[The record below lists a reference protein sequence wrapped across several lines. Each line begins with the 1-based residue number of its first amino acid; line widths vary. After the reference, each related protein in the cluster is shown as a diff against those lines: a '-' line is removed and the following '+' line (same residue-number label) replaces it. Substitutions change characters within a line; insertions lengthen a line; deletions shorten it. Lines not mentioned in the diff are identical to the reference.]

1 MGLSAEKTQP
11 CSPGARDEGH
21 RLGREGG
28 VAGREQWKAWD
39 STCDGS
45 LSACQGP
52 LSTQWLSWGQGSHSP
67 RWLASPPVFPP
78 GG

>member
-21 RLGREGG
+21 RLGRELGG
-28 VAGREQWKAWD
+28 G
-39 STCDGS
+39 GS
-45 LSACQGP
+45 GKPGTLPVMAACQGP